1 MEAVSSSL
9 SKIHVGRQSAVNVA
23 ATKFNTALALT
34 GGGLPQ
40 FNVRESPVEF
50 PSPVNRST
58 RKKTPNQNRGYR
70 TPVTGSMLFHPRF
83 LGHLL
88 LGAGFKVTSVAST
101 GYNTHTFVIANR
113 NELIYLSTILDMT
126 SDDNVTFR
134 RIIENYR
141 LTNLT
146 IDGTPDDLQANW
158 DGFGTEENVFVAD
171 AETFAAESNVE
182 LSPQLGSLTLNINGE
197 VTTSLMRGSQFVVDQ
212 AISDNERFLWTATE
226 KSRQVDIGISGSLTD
241 FDMDYDVYRNVF
253 YGAPAGTTVS
263 LIPATGD
270 IAYTHESPTVIGVTA
285 VPYSFGVSIEDV
297 DFMLEV
303 TPSSGAEFVRCSLN
317 WEMFDASATP
327 ITITLVNDILNY
339 NA

>member
-9 SKIHVGRQSAVNVA
+9 SKIHLGRQSAVDVA

-34 GGGLPQ
+34 GGGAPQ
-40 FNVRESPVEF
+40 FNVRETPVEF

-58 RKKTPNQNRGYR
+58 RKKSPNQNRGYR
-70 TPVTGSMLFHPRF
+70 VPITGSMLFHPRF

-113 NELIYLSTILDMT
+113 NELILLSAILDMT

-158 DGFGTEENVFVAD
+158 DGFGTKESAFTAGS
-171 AETFAAESNVE
+171 ETFAAESNVE
-182 LSPQLGSLTLNINGE
+182 LSPQLGTLTLNINGE
-197 VTTSLMRGSQFVVDQ
+197 AITSLFRGSQFVVEQ
-212 AISDNERFLWTATE
+212 TISDNERFLWTAEE
-226 KSRQVDIGISGSLTD
+226 KNRQVDIGVSGSLTD
-241 FDMDYDVYRNVF
+241 FDMDYDIYRNIY
-253 YGAPAGTTVS
+253 YGAPAGTEVS

-285 VPYSFGVSIEDV
+285 VPYSFGVSIENV

-303 TPSSGAEFVRCSLN
+303 PPSSGADFVQCSLN
-317 WEMFDASATP
+317 WEMLDASATP